1 MLDKLKI
8 IKRRRLNS
16 KESLLFA
23 SFCLALF
30 IFLYSHLTQFK
41 SYVNRAKV
49 TPRVI
54 EYCSKFKKNKS
65 QTDHKLLQHRVAFFL
80 IGTGK
85 YISFIKQLIESMEKN
100 FCSNSPHVYVHY
112 FIFTDKTNFKP
123 DLIHKN
129 RNFTNIYQEHLKWPM
144 STLLRFENIL
154 KVIF

>member
-8 IKRRRLNS
+8 KRRRLNF
-16 KESLLFA
+16 KELLLIS
-23 SFCLALF
+23 SFCLAF
-30 IFLYSHLTQFK
+30 IFLYFQLTQFK
-41 SYVNRAKV
+41 SYVNRTKV
-49 TPRVI
+49 TPRII

-65 QTDHKLLQHRVAFFL
+65 QTDHKLQHRVAFFL

-100 FCSNSPHVYVHY
+100 FCSYSPHVYVHY
-112 FIFTDKTNFKP
+112 FIFTDNTNFKP
-123 DLIHKN
+123 DIINKN
-129 RNFTNIYQEHLKWPM
+129 RNFTNIFQEHLKWPM